1 MLDDYLS
8 GAKLYGDDFDV
19 ADVKRWYDEEAEGYA
34 DLVKRN
40 ADYRYV
46 YHALDQFYGYRHT
59 ILRSSSSALGV
70 GSAFGDEL
78 LPVIDTLSDIV
89 ILEPSKWLA
98 DHTKLE
104 RATYLT
110 PNVTGEIDLPTD
122 TFDLITCLG
131 VLHHIPNVSFVLGEL
146 YRCLR
151 RGGYMLLREP
161 IVSQGDWTIPRPGLT
176 KNERGIPLA
185 ILDKMLES
193 TGFQTVARNLWDFS
207 PLARLCKMV
216 RVETYNSYLIVLLD
230 RLMSRLF
237 GLNTRYHRVLMRHKF
252 GPAAAYYVLTKT

>member
-8 GAKLYGDDFDV
+8 GAKLYGDDFDL

-46 YHALDQFYGYRHT
+46 YHALDEFYGYRHT
-59 ILRSSSSALGV
+59 MLRPSSSALGV

-98 DHTKLE
+98 DHTRLE

-161 IVSQGDWTIPRPGLT
+161 IVSQGDWTRARPGLT

-185 ILDKMLES
+185 IFDGVLES
-193 TGFQTVARNLWDFS
+193 IGFVVVARNLWGFS
-207 PLARLCKMV
+207 PLSRICKV
-216 RVETYNSYLIVLLD
+216 LGIDTYNSYFVVLVD
-230 RLMSRLF
+230 RVLSRLF
-237 GLNTRYHRVLMRHKF
+237 KLNARYHRVALLHKF
-252 GPAAAYYVLTKT
+252 GPSSSYYVLTKT